1 MLIAGNGDEVQA
13 RAHDLSGAG
22 IRIGTKSTLDRGQ
35 AVELRF
41 RLPDGSAEL
50 HAHGSIVLSFFE
62 GASGMFQHGIAFTR
76 ISAADREAIVHYIHE
91 VQRRLPKK

>member
-1 MLIAGNGDEVQA
+1 MLVAGNGDEVAA

-22 IRIGTKSTLDRGQ
+22 IRIATKHTLDRGQ
-35 AVELRF
+35 AVVLRF

-50 HAHGSIVLSFFE
+50 EAHGTIVLSFFE

-76 ISAADREAIVHYIHE
+76 ISAADREAIVAYIYE
-91 VQRRLPKK
+91 VQRRAPKK